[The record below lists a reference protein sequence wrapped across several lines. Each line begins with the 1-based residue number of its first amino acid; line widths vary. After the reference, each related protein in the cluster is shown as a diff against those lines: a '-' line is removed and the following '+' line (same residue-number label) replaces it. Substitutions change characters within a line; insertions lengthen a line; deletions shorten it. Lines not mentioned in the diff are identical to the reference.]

1 MQNRSSDDN
10 SFYLKRS
17 YVLIPKVTSQSKA
30 EIEQDLDA
38 MFYQNSAL
46 TYF

>member
-17 YVLIPKVTSQSKA
+17 YALIPKVTLQSKA
-30 EIEQDLDA
+30 EIVQDSDA
-38 MFYQNSAL
+38 VFYQNSTL